1 MKVTLFMAISL
12 NGIIATLD
20 NKEEFLSHANWDEFV
35 KVVQKR
41 GCLIWG
47 RKTYELVRKWDKSYL
62 DPFKNIVKVIIS
74 RDKNLKLDPGF
85 VLVDSPQQ
93 ALQLLKEKDFKEV
106 ILTGG
111 STLNTSFAK
120 LNLIEEVILNVE
132 PVIEGKGIPVFKAD
146 DFELKLELIEMRKS
160 KGKTIQLHYKVVR

>member
-20 NKEEFLSHANWDEFV
+20 NQEEFLSHANWDEFV
-35 KVVQKR
+35 KVVQKC

-74 RDKNLKLDPGF
+74 RDRDLKLDPGF
-85 VLVDSPQQ
+85 VLADSPQSG
-93 ALQLLKEKDFKEV
+93 LKLLKDKGFKEV

-111 STLNTSFAK
+111 STNNSAFAK
-120 LNLIEEVILNVE
+120 LNLIDEVTLNIE
-132 PVIEGKGIPVFKAD
+132 GVIVGKGIPLFNPEE
-146 DFELKLELIEMRKS
+146 FELKLQL
-160 KGKTIQLHYKVVR
+160 KTVKKVTENILQLHYKVV